1 MVINGDVIKNIYNN
15 IQDEESKVIYI
26 SRLNYSLT
34 HDYGFL
40 KSMVD
45 NTVRNRAEWKR
56 FCEEL
61 MGRSQNEAMIIYGA
75 GIWGTILYNE
85 TKHFVDWRYVID
97 SHPNGKTVGELS
109 VKDFE
114 KFVQEYEDE
123 TVVISSYKNY
133 SSMVD
138 QLHKHGITDDKIV
151 DAGRVIYQLTEEAIY
166 FDLDMLMPQKFREVF
181 VDAGCFDGQTTK
193 QFFTWCK
200 GEAYS
205 YCFEPDSQN
214 IALIHKNLYNQNN
227 YEIVPKA
234 LWSINRDIAMEAKGN
249 FATSV
254 GVDIHNNNRQTIEAV
269 SLDDFLYGREV
280 TFIKMDIE
288 GAEVDALLGAKK
300 TIAEQKPRLAIS
312 IYHKTD
318 DIWRI
323 PDTILECCPNY
334 QLYLRHYSFSDYDT
348 VLYAIP

>member
-1 MVINGDVIKNIYNN
+1 MVFNGDVIKDIYSN
-15 IQDEESKVIYI
+15 IQDEESKMIYMC
-26 SRLNYSLT
+26 RLNYSLT
-34 HDYGFL
+34 HDNGFL

-45 NTVRNRAEWKR
+45 NTVRNRVEWKS

-61 MGRSQNEAMIIYGA
+61 IERSQNEIMIIFGA

-85 TKHFVDWRYVID
+85 TKHFVDWKYVID
-97 SHPNGKTVGELS
+97 SHPDEKVVDELP
-109 VKDFE
+109 VKNFE
-114 KFVQEYEDE
+114 RFIQEYENE
-123 TVVISSYKNY
+123 MIVVSSYKNY

-138 QLHKHGITDDKIV
+138 QLHKHGISDDNIV

-166 FDLDMLMPQKFREVF
+166 FDLDMLMPQKSREVF
-181 VDAGCFDGQTTK
+181 VDAGCFDGLTTK

-205 YCFEPDSQN
+205 YCFEPDSRN
-214 IALIHKNLYNQNN
+214 IALIQKNLHNQNN

-234 LWSINRDIAMEAKGN
+234 LWSINRTLAMEAKGN

-254 GVDIHNNNRQTIEAV
+254 GEDIYNNNKQTIEVV
-269 SLDDFLYGREV
+269 SLDDFLDGREV

-288 GAEVDALLGAKK
+288 GAEVEALLGAKK

-323 PDTILECCPNY
+323 PDTIRKCCPEY
-334 QLYLRHYSFSDYDT
+334 RFYLRHYSFSDYDT

>member
-1 MVINGDVIKNIYNN
+1 MILNGDIIKDVYDN
-15 IQDEESKVIYI
+15 IQDKESKMIYTN
-26 SRLNYSLT
+26 RLNYSLT
-34 HDYGFL
+34 HDGGFL

-61 MGRSQNEAMIIYGA
+61 IRRDHSETMVIYGA
-75 GIWGTILYNE
+75 GIWGTILYSE
-85 TKHFVDWRYVID
+85 TRQFVDWKYVID
-97 SHPNGKTVGELS
+97 SYPEGKAVGELT
-109 VKDFE
+109 VKDFDR
-114 KFVQEYEDE
+114 FVQEYEDE

-133 SSMVD
+133 SSMVA
-138 QLHKHGITDDKIV
+138 QLHKHGIMDDRIV

-166 FDLDMLMPQKFREVF
+166 FDLDVLMPQKSKEVF
-181 VDAGCFDGQTTK
+181 VDAGCFDGLTTK

-205 YCFEPDSQN
+205 YCFEPDSKN
-214 IALIHKNLYNQNN
+214 ITLIKRNLHNQLNS
-227 YEIVPKA
+227 EIIPKA
-234 LWSINRDIAMEAKGN
+234 LWSGKRTLAMEAKGN

-254 GVDIHNNNRQTIEAV
+254 GEDIKNINFHTIESV
-269 SLDDFLYGREV
+269 SLDDFLAGREV

-288 GAEVDALLGAKK
+288 GAEVEALLGAKK

-312 IYHKTD
+312 IYHKKD
-318 DIWRI
+318 DIWKI
-323 PDTILECCPNY
+323 PKIIRAYCPDY
-334 QLYLRHYSFSDYDT
+334 RFYLRHYSFSDYDT

>member
-1 MVINGDVIKNIYNN
+1 MVVNGDVIKDIYNN
-15 IQDEESKVIYI
+15 IQDEESKMIYMG
-26 SRLNYSLT
+26 RLNYSLT
-34 HDYGFL
+34 RDYGFL
-40 KSMVD
+40 KSIVD
-45 NTVRNRAEWKR
+45 NTVRNRTEWKR

-61 MGRSQNEAMIIYGA
+61 IKRNQKETMIIFGA

-85 TKHFVDWRYVID
+85 TRHFVDWKYVFD
-97 SHPNGKTVGELS
+97 SHPDGRAVAELP
-109 VKDFE
+109 VRDFE
-114 KFVQEYEDE
+114 KFVKEYKDE
-123 TVVISSYKNY
+123 TIVISSYKNY
-133 SSMVD
+133 SSMVE
-138 QLHKHGITDDKIV
+138 QLHKYGIADDKIV

-166 FDLDMLMPQKFREVF
+166 FDLDMLMPQKTKEVF
-181 VDAGCFDGQTTK
+181 VDAGCFDGLTTK

-205 YCFEPDSQN
+205 YCFEPDSKN
-214 IALIHKNLYNQNN
+214 INLIKKNLHNRNN

-234 LWSINRDIAMEAKGN
+234 LWSGNRTLVMEAKGN

-254 GVDIHNNNRQTIEAV
+254 GEDTNNINLQMIEAV
-269 SLDDFLYGREV
+269 SLDDFLDGGEA

-288 GAEVDALLGAKK
+288 GAEVEALLGAKK

-323 PDTILECCPNY
+323 PDTILRCCPDY
-334 QLYLRHYSFSDYDT
+334 RFYLRHYSFSDYDT

>member
-1 MVINGDVIKNIYNN
+1 MVINGDVIKDIYSN
-15 IQDEESKVIYI
+15 IQDEESKMIYI

-34 HDYGFL
+34 RDYGFL
-40 KSMVD
+40 KLMVD

-61 MGRSQNEAMIIYGA
+61 IKRNQDEAMVIFGA
-75 GIWGTILYNE
+75 GIWGAILYNE
-85 TKHFVDWRYVID
+85 TKHFVDWKHVID
-97 SHPNGKTVGELS
+97 SHPDGKAVGELP

-114 KFVQEYEDE
+114 KFVQEYENE
-123 TVVISSYKNY
+123 TIVISSYKNF

-138 QLHKHGITDDKIV
+138 QLHKHGIADDKIV
-151 DAGRVIYQLTEEAIY
+151 DAGRSIYQLTEEAIY
-166 FDLDMLMPQKFREVF
+166 FDLDMLMPQKSREVF
-181 VDAGCFDGQTTK
+181 VDAGCFDGLTTK

-200 GEAYS
+200 GEAYA

-214 IALIHKNLYNQNN
+214 ITLIQKNLHNQNH

-234 LWSINRDIAMEAKGN
+234 LWSINRTLAIEAKGN

-254 GVDIHNNNRQTIEAV
+254 CEDIYNNNKPTVEAV
-269 SLDDFLYGREV
+269 SLDDFLDAREV

-300 TIAEQKPRLAIS
+300 TIEEQKPRLAIS

-323 PDTILECCPNY
+323 PDTILKCCPDY
-334 QLYLRHYSFSDYDT
+334 QFYLRHYSFSNYDT